1 MYKNGR
7 KKTVFNEF
15 LHAFADGFAPKLV
28 QQSEIS
34 GQRSEIRDQ
43 RSVVSGQRSEIRD
56 QWSVVSFQLPALSAP
71 VSGGLLP
78 IPGERILACFAR
90 VDGLPWTE
98 TSFFSWRFAICGANY
113 PEPANPA
120 RGLFMFQPHPFL
132 HSIHI
137 HLSV

>member
-1 MYKNGR
+1 MCSMYKNGR

-43 RSVVSGQRSEIRD
+43 
-56 QWSVVSFQLPALSAP
+56 WSVVSFQLPGLSAP

>member
-28 QQSEIS
+28 QQSEI
-34 GQRSEIRDQ
+34 
-43 RSVVSGQRSEIRD
+43 SGQRSEIRD